1 VTLLHA
7 LREQLNAA
15 VGGLPEHALT
25 HRDIRLPKI
34 PNKAHAVI
42 GMRRAGKTCFL
53 RQLQQACRGSV
64 AAERAIFIGFDDDRL
79 AGIDAGQLDE
89 LLEEYYRRY
98 PQFRRRERVWW
109 YLDEIQLVPG
119 WDRFVRRA
127 MDTEQIDFVV
137 SGSSARLLSRE
148 IHSSLRGRAVA
159 TVVSPFCFREY
170 LRHRGE
176 ESASSAPRF
185 TAAERSAAEKRLREF
200 LVVGGFPEAQGLDEA
215 TRIVLLQGYVDTVLF
230 RDVVERYGVTQVAA
244 LRWITRHALRSPC
257 SSFSVNRLYNDLR
270 SQGHAIGKA
279 SVHDLLGH
287 LIDAFLLA
295 AVPIATE
302 SERRRNTNPRKL
314 YPVDPGLIQA
324 FDSGGRSNAG
334 HALELVVFN
343 ELRRRGADVAYVKTK
358 GDLEVDFLARY
369 PGGREATDRDGHL
382 YGGPDSTSA
391 HGAGSRPAVAF
402 VVIAIAHP
410 GFRVDWPRRH
420 AAAASLIGGQRFER
434 YIDIRPTMK
443 SARLHERAVDPH
455 HRARDMPGQCGAE
468 KTAGAIGKDRF
479 VTPPPFSF

>member
-1 VTLLHA
+1 
-7 LREQLNAA
+7 
-15 VGGLPEHALT
+15 
-25 HRDIRLPKI
+25 
-34 PNKAHAVI
+34 
-42 GMRRAGKTCFL
+42 
-53 RQLQQACRGSV
+53 
-64 AAERAIFIGFDDDRL
+64 
-79 AGIDAGQLDE
+79 
-89 LLEEYYRRY
+89 
-98 PQFRRRERVWW
+98 
-109 YLDEIQLVPG
+109 
-119 WDRFVRRA
+119 

-176 ESASSAPRF
+176 EPESSARRF
-185 TAAERSAAEKRLREF
+185 TAPERSAAEKRLREF

-279 SVHDLLGH
+279 AVHDLLGH

-295 AVPIATE
+295 AAPVATE

-334 HALELVVFN
+334 HALELVVFH

-358 GDLEVDFLARY
+358 DNLEVDFLARY
-369 PGGREATDRDGHL
+369 PGGREELIQVCVDPSEPATLGRELAALDAAGIEHPRAVRQL
-382 YGGPDSTSA
+382 IVMEAST
-391 HGAGSRPAVAF
+391 AGR
-402 VVIAIAHP
+402 I
-410 GFRVDWPRRH
+410 RH
-420 AAAASLIGGQRFER
+420 ARTEPVAALQWLLS
-434 YIDIRPTMK
+434 
-443 SARLHERAVDPH
+443 S
-455 HRARDMPGQCGAE
+455 
-468 KTAGAIGKDRF
+468 
-479 VTPPPFSF
+479 

>member
-1 VTLLHA
+1 MPEGQIGYILFGVALLHA

-15 VGGLPEHALT
+15 VGGLPQHALT

-119 WDRFVRRA
+119 WDRFVRRV

-159 TVVSPFCFREY
+159 TIVSPFSFREY

-176 ESASSAPRF
+176 EPESSAHRF

-200 LVVGGFPEAQGLDEA
+200 LVVGGFPEAQGLDDA

-279 SVHDLLGH
+279 AVHDLLGH

-295 AVPIATE
+295 AAPVATE

-369 PGGREATDRDGHL
+369 PGGQEDLIQVCVDPSEPATLGRELAALD
-382 YGGPDSTSA
+382 A
-391 HGAGSRPAVAF
+391 AG
-402 VVIAIAHP
+402 IEHP
-410 GFRVDWPRRH
+410 
-420 AAAASLIGGQRFER
+420 
-434 YIDIRPTMK
+434 
-443 SARLHERAVDPH
+443 RAVRH
-455 HRARDMPGQCGAE
+455 LIVMEAS
-468 KTAGAIGKDRF
+468 TAGRIRHPHTEPLAALQWLLSSS
-479 VTPPPFSF
+479 P

>member
-1 VTLLHA
+1 LQEVQKDCSVLDVALLHA
-7 LREQLNAA
+7 LQEQLNAA
-15 VGGLPEHALT
+15 VRELPRTALT
-25 HRDIRLPKI
+25 RRDLCVPTI
-34 PNKAHAVI
+34 PNKAHAII
-42 GMRRAGKTCFL
+42 GMRRAGRTCFL
-53 RQLQQACRGSV
+53 RQLQNACRAKV
-64 AAERAIFIGFDDDRL
+64 PAERAIFIGFDDDRL
-79 AGIDAGQLDE
+79 AGMDAVQLDE

-98 PQFRRRERVWW
+98 PHFRRRERVWW

-119 WDRFVRRA
+119 WDRFVRRV

-159 TVVSPFCFREY
+159 TVVSPFSFREF

-176 ESASSAPRF
+176 EPESSARRF
-185 TAAERSAAEKRLREF
+185 VAAERSAAEKRLREF
-200 LVVGGFPEAQGLDEA
+200 LVVGGFPEAQGLDDA
-215 TRIVLLQGYVDTVLF
+215 TRIALLQGYVDTVLF

-257 SSFSVNRLYNDLR
+257 GSFSANRLYHDLR

-295 AVPIATE
+295 AVPVATE

-324 FDSGGRSNAG
+324 FDSSGRGNTG

-343 ELRRRGADVAYVKTK
+343 ELQRQGADVAYVKTK
-358 GDLEVDFLARY
+358 EDLEVDFLARF
-369 PGGREATDRDGHL
+369 PGGREELIQVCADPADPATLGRELAALDAAGKEHPRASRRL
-382 YGGPDSTSA
+382 IVMNASA
-391 HGAGSRPAVAF
+391 AGRIRHPHAEPVAAHEWLLSGAP
-402 VVIAIAHP
+402 
-410 GFRVDWPRRH
+410 
-420 AAAASLIGGQRFER
+420 
-434 YIDIRPTMK
+434 
-443 SARLHERAVDPH
+443 
-455 HRARDMPGQCGAE
+455 
-468 KTAGAIGKDRF
+468 
-479 VTPPPFSF
+479 